1 MLFMSFS
8 LQATPQ
14 PEENKLTNNIADQ
27 QKNNQNKTVN
37 EDIEDV
43 ITVIAR
49 SSSPDE
55 LKKINSVIAGRS
67 TLSSGLIEQKQ
78 ADNVAE
84 LLNTLPGVSSAGSI
98 RPGGQTL
105 NIWGFGKV
113 EDVKIIVD
121 GAQKGFQKYQQGSVF
136 VEPELLKQVEV
147 NKGPHDVKFGNGGF
161 GGVVKMETK
170 DAIDLLYQA
179 K

>member
-1 MLFMSFS
+1 MIYKKVGLLLFLTSFTV
-8 LQATPQ
+8 Q
-14 PEENKLTNNIADQ
+14 ADQ
-27 QKNNQNKTVN
+27 SINENNETSKNEEQEKQYKKTKADNQSSS
-37 EDIEDV
+37 EDINDV
-43 ITVIAR
+43 ITVIA
-49 SSSPDE
+49 SANKQNE

-84 LLNTLPGVSSAGSI
+84 LLNTLPGVSSAGSV

-121 GAQKGFQKYQQGSVF
+121 GSQKGFQKY
-136 VEPELLKQVEV
+136 
-147 NKGPHDVKFGNGGF
+147 
-161 GGVVKMETK
+161 
-170 DAIDLLYQA
+170 
-179 K
+179 